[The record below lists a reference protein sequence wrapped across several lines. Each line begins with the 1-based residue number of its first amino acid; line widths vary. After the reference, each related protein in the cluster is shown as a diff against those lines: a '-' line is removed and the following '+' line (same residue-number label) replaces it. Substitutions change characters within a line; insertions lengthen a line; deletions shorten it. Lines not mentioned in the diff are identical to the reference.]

1 MEKSEIYSRID
12 TLVAM
17 ARSKSNIEDLEN
29 ELVKLNKSIEAAKQ
43 ELAEFTN
50 TISNEKYFDASS
62 EVVDRNIALG
72 LTKKIKKLQETEK
85 ELKTAKDQKQTEVTS
100 LKTDYDNMQQQI
112 KDIDESIAAV
122 KVRINGNSE
131 SENDKFNQKI
141 ASLQTARNDLNDSY
155 SILGEQ
161 IAGLETELSKIEEQI
176 KQIGHVDTL
185 LIPVGGIATIGPEQA
200 VDTIKRLK
208 PSLVIP
214 MHFHT
219 DVLNFTLGK
228 LEHFLEKIGGGHH
241 LGKQEIEFDKNT
253 LSNLPSNVMVLNYE

>member
-1 MEKSEIYSRID
+1 M
-12 TLVAM
+12 
-17 ARSKSNIEDLEN
+17 
-29 ELVKLNKSIEAAKQ
+29 
-43 ELAEFTN
+43 
-50 TISNEKYFDASS
+50 
-62 EVVDRNIALG
+62 
-72 LTKKIKKLQETEK
+72 KIKWFGHSCFLLTSDNGVNILIDPFDVSVGYKLPEVAADIVSTSHEHFDHNNTEIVQGDFYHVN
-85 ELKTAKDQKQTEVTS
+85 KTGTFSHKGIEMKGVATYHDEVNGEERGHNIIY
-100 LKTDYDNMQQQI
+100 KYI
-112 KDIDESIAAV
+112 IDGLHICHC
-122 KVRINGNSE
+122 G
-131 SENDKFNQKI
+131 
-141 ASLQTARNDLNDSY
+141 DL
-155 SILGEQ
+155 GH
-161 IAGLETELSKIEEQI
+161 TLSEEQI

-200 VDTIKRLK
+200 VDIIKRLK